1 MEGGDGGGG
10 GGGEAARRARNEQ
23 AWAKW
28 SGYETSSGCACWDA
42 SPNFFIPKSANGVGF
57 NPNCYAFLCC
67 CLCDKK
73 ADAAAAQAAT
83 GAAK

>member
-1 MEGGDGGGG
+1 MEGGGDGGGG

-28 SGYETSSGCACWDA
+28 SGYETSSGCPCWDA
-42 SPNFFIPKSANGVGF
+42 SPNVCVPKSHGF
-57 NPNCYAFLCC
+57 GLNPNFYACFCC

-73 ADAAAAQAAT
+73 TPDAAAQAAT